1 MCCDCCCGVL
11 RYIKEDPHPGSLVA
25 NPFIAEYDP
34 AKCIT
39 CCDCVE
45 ICPMDAL
52 TEDGK
57 DGIKFEPVRCIGF
70 GLCVSVCPT
79 GAVQIVPKST
89 PEQPKIPKNTA
100 ITYLNIARSQGLGKV
115 LVLLKMGFTTL
126 ISRFYKKAD

>member
-57 DGIKFEPVRCIGF
+57 DGIKFESVRCIGC

-89 PEQPKIPKNTA
+89 LDQPKIPKNTA
-100 ITYLNIARSQGLGKV
+100 LTYLNIARSQGLRKV